1 MRGDTACQ
9 PVTGLAHRRRRGVF
23 TIRLPRA
30 PGWPPPRHRHH
41 AARLGRALHDRDL
54 FVLLRESMALNLK
67 VCWNLVKLVA
77 NAWLDNYAPSM
88 GAALAY
94 YTMFSLAPLMLIVI
108 SVAGLVFGEEA
119 ARGEIQAQ
127 LTSLMGAQG
136 ARAVQD
142 LLTSVPQRGEGAA
155 ATVLGVLL
163 LFVGATT
170 VFGELQD
177 ALDRIWQV
185 AARGSTSAWLS
196 LLRARLLSFGMIL
209 AIGFLLMV
217 SLIGSATLAALGRH
231 WEPVFGGWYG
241 LATAAGE
248 FGAFVLAAVLFA
260 LIYKLMPRVQVQWRD
275 VWIGALFTA
284 LLFTLGKVLI
294 GLYVARSD
302 VVSAFGAAGS
312 LVVVLLWVYYSAQ
325 IFLIGATFTWV
336 YANAFGSRRAV
347 ATPVQPD
354 GGVAPAASL
363 PNSQHR

>member
-1 MRGDTACQ
+1 M
-9 PVTGLAHRRRRGVF
+9 P
-23 TIRLPRA
+23 
-30 PGWPPPRHRHH
+30 
-41 AARLGRALHDRDL
+41 
-54 FVLLRESMALNLK
+54 LNVK
-67 VCWNLVKLVA
+67 VCWDLVKQVV
-77 NAWLDNYAPSM
+77 NSWLDDYVPSM

-136 ARAVQD
+136 AKAVQD
-142 LLTSVPQRGEGAA
+142 LLTSVPKRGEGEA

-177 ALDRIWQV
+177 ALDRIWRV
-185 AARGSTSAWLS
+185 DARGSTSAWLT
-196 LLRARLLSFGMIL
+196 LVRARLLSFGMIL

-217 SLIGSATLAALGRH
+217 SLLGSATLAAMGRR

-241 LATAAGE
+241 LAAAASE
-248 FGAFVLAAVLFA
+248 FGGFVLAAVLFA
-260 LIYKLMPRVQVQWRD
+260 LIYKLMPRVQVQWED

-347 ATPVQPD
+347 PTQVHPD
-354 GGVAPAASL
+354 SGAAPAVRAPTSHH
-363 PNSQHR
+363 P